1 MKTLL
6 FCLGLGACTALSAVT
21 AVAQDIP
28 PPEQII
34 AENDTNKDGG
44 IDKAEWAASPAPV
57 PFPEEFDANH
67 DGKIDLAEL
76 QAMFAGFQGGG
87 APPPATAP
95 QTPQAPQG
103 TPGTPQ

>member
-21 AVAQDIP
+21 AFAQDIP
-28 PPEQII
+28 PTEQII

-76 QAMFAGFQGGG
+76 QAMFAGFQSGG
-87 APPPATAP
+87 APPPPATAP
-95 QTPQAPQG
+95 QAPQG
-103 TPGTPQ
+103 APPAPQ